1 MPNVF
6 HPPKGPCFTDLKG
19 KVALVTGGGSGI
31 GRGISLRLA
40 AEGMRLFICAKSM
53 EPVHDAVREIEAAGG
68 EATAVHCD
76 VADSDDIVRLFEF
89 IKTKTDRFDVLVHNA
104 ALMAGNRKI
113 VDTDLE
119 FWRQIYATNTESAF
133 VLARESAKIMIPQES
148 GSIVFISTIGA
159 QQAHYNLVPY
169 DSSKGALDSF
179 TRGLAIELAAHN
191 IRVNGVAPGAI
202 PGLSAHKHGVEP
214 FKRDVLAFADEIPLE
229 DFQQKYI
236 PAGRYGT
243 PAEIAAA
250 VAFLASTQ
258 ASYITGVTLNVDG
271 GATAQLSPKGI
282 WI

>member
-6 HPPKGPCFTDLKG
+6 HPPQGPCYADLKG
-19 KVALVTGGGSGI
+19 KVALITGGGTGI
-31 GRGISLRLA
+31 GRGISTRLA
-40 AEGMRLFICAKSM
+40 VEGMQVFICARSE
-53 EPVHDAVREIEAAGG
+53 EPLHEAARAIEAAGG
-68 EATAVHCD
+68 KAIAVRCD
-76 VADSDDIVRLFEF
+76 VSDAGDIVSLFEF
-89 IKTKTDRFDVLVHNA
+89 IKTHTDRVDVLVHNA
-104 ALMAGNRKI
+104 ALMAGRGKI
-113 VDTDLE
+113 VDTDIE
-119 FWRQIYATNTESAF
+119 FWRQIYATNVESAF
-133 VLARESAKIMIPQES
+133 VLAKEAAKVMIPQHS

-179 TRGLAIELAAHN
+179 TRGLAIELAAHG

-202 PGLSAHKHGVEP
+202 PGLTAHRRDIEP
-214 FKRDVLAFADEIPLE
+214 SKRDLLAFADEIPLE

-250 VAFLASTQ
+250 VAFLASEQ
-258 ASYITGVTLNVDG
+258 ASYVTGVTLNVDG